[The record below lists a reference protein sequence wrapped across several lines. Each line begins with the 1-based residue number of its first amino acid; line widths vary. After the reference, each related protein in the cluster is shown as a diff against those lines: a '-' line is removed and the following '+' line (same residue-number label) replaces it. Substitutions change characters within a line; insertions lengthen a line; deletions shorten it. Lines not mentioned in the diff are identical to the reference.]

1 MILPKIINA
10 GVYRNAQKST
20 QIVPTLF
27 LGLYLKGLIKH
38 TTYAPDGTV
47 LGALTSDVKPSISL
61 TPPGFRLDF
70 EYGPDRENWVIMLS
84 FPAMKYNEEDH
95 QLYWNYN
102 GVPLA
107 VPRRIELNSEEIAEF
122 SHRFRMVNSL
132 YASALPRN
140 LLEAELNVLRI
151 MERFIQ
157 EPHREDDMAELFR
170 KQLDD
175 DQGWNY
181 SITEHCARLGVNRDR
196 LREKFFARYKIEP
209 GEYRAQMRLRK
220 IRHLL
225 AYSDLTLKEIAFEI
239 GMKNLSHLSG
249 FVRQRCGKSPSQ
261 LRREYRRSGK

>member
-84 FPAMKYNEEDH
+84 FPAIKFNNDDH
-95 QLYWNYN
+95 QLYWDYN

-107 VPRRIELNSEEIAEF
+107 IPRRIELNGEEIAEEYPEVKDYMEDF
-122 SHRFRMVNSL
+122 
-132 YASALPRN
+132 LPAYGETLDT
-140 LLEAELNVLRI
+140 LL
-151 MERFIQ
+151 
-157 EPHREDDMAELFR
+157 
-170 KQLDD
+170 
-175 DQGWNY
+175 G
-181 SITEHCARLGVNRDR
+181 
-196 LREKFFARYKIEP
+196 
-209 GEYRAQMRLRK
+209 
-220 IRHLL
+220 
-225 AYSDLTLKEIAFEI
+225 
-239 GMKNLSHLSG
+239 
-249 FVRQRCGKSPSQ
+249 
-261 LRREYRRSGK
+261 